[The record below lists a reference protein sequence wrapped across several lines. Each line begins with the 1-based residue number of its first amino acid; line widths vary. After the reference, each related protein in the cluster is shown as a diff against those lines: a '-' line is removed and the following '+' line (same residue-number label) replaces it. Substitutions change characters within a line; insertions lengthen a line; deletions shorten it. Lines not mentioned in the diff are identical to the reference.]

1 MTRKLGVGILGVGG
15 ISRAH
20 MPGWAASEHAEV
32 IAGSDIS
39 EENLANWGQ
48 EFGVTRLSADP
59 ADLFRDPAI
68 DIIDICT
75 PNMFHAE
82 LAIARSEE
90 HTSELQSRG
99 HLVCRLLLE
108 N

>member
-48 EFGVTRLSADP
+48 EFGVTRLSAEP
-59 ADLFRDPAI
+59 ADPIRDP
-68 DIIDICT
+68 DTHIIESST
-75 PNMFHAE
+75 PNMFHDE
-82 LAIARSEE
+82 LARDAPEGGKHARWDE
-90 HTSELQSRG
+90 Q
-99 HLVCRLLLE
+99 
-108 N
+108 